1 MKILVLNNNILAV
14 DPVDAGDVWQTSD
27 AIYPK
32 HVVEGAAIIEVD
44 ALPDDYAPG
53 RYTFDGSFVRIPDPV
68 ITPPV
73 PEIVSMRKARRALLT
88 AGLLDD
94 VEASIA
100 AASREVQIDWEF
112 ATEVRRDY
120 PILKEIQSVQG
131 LTDAQVDDLFRLAA
145 TFPD

>member
-14 DPVDAGDVWQTSD
+14 DPVDAGDAWQTSD

-32 HVVEGAAIIEVD
+32 HVVEGALIVEVE

-53 RYTFDGSFVRIPDPV
+53 RYTYDGGFVRVPDPV
-68 ITPPV
+68 PLLPV
-73 PEIVSMRKARRALLT
+73 PELVSMRKARRALLA

-94 VEASIA
+94 VETAIA

-120 PILKEIQSVQG
+120 PILREIQSAQG